1 VLVLTRSELEA
12 VLEVEAVIAAVEEA
26 FRQHAAKAVRLL
38 PRQALPLDGRDVLL
52 LMPCAMPKAAAVGT
66 KTATVCFDNPRRGL
80 PTVMASYLLHDPV
93 SGEPLAFMEASYL
106 TGLRTGAASAAATKR
121 LARSD
126 SRVVACFGAGVQ
138 AAFQLR
144 CLAAVRRI
152 AHVDVVSRSRAT
164 AEAFAGRMSRELDL
178 PVAPAASPAAALAR
192 ADIVVTAT
200 TSPTPVFDG
209 HALRPGVHV
218 DAVGSFQPT
227 TRELDTET
235 IRQARLFV
243 DTREGAWHEAGD
255 LLIPVQ
261 EGAITRDHVLGEL
274 AELVTGSHPGRVAPD
289 EVTVFKSVGFAAEDA
304 VTARLAYDRA
314 RATGRGYSVELRA

>member
-1 VLVLTRSELEA
+1 
-12 VLEVEAVIAAVEEA
+12 
-26 FRQHAAKAVRLL
+26 
-38 PRQALPLDGRDVLL
+38 
-52 LMPCAMPKAAAVGT
+52 
-66 KTATVCFDNPRRGL
+66 
-80 PTVMASYLLHDPV
+80 
-93 SGEPLAFMEASYL
+93 
-106 TGLRTGAASAAATKR
+106 
-121 LARSD
+121 
-126 SRVVACFGAGVQ
+126 
-138 AAFQLR
+138 
-144 CLAAVRRI
+144 
-152 AHVDVVSRSRAT
+152 VDVVSRSRAS

-235 IRQARLFV
+235 IRQARVFV

-274 AELVTGSHPGRVAPD
+274 AELVSGSHPGRGASD
-289 EVTVFKSVGFAAEDA
+289 EITVFKSVGFAAKDA
-304 VTARLAYDRA
+304 VTARLAYERA